1 METTRFH
8 CFQQDLELVIA
19 FHSILSRS
27 PFFMMMMMVGLVSV
41 AMAFERVF

>member
-19 FHSILSRS
+19 FHSIFSRS
-27 PFFMMMMMVGLVSV
+27 PFFMMMMVALVSV